1 MPVRR
6 NIRIPSKHFKGLQ
19 YRKRLQEF
27 AIMEDNYDIL
37 ISDCTP
43 RFRYNR
49 LTMII
54 TTQLYCF
61 RINLTSYV
69 IIFMI

>member
-19 YRKRLQEF
+19 YRKSLQEF
-27 AIMEDNYDIL
+27 VIMEDNYDIL

-49 LTMII
+49 PAIMI
-54 TTQLYCF
+54 LYNYIVF
-61 RINLTSYV
+61 ELI
-69 IIFMI
+69 